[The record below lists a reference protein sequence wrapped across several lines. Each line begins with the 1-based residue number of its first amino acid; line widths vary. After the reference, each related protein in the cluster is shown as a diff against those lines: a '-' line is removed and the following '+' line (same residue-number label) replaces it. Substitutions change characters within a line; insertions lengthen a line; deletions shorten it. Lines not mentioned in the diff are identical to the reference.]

1 MLTIQSL
8 REEKEQIANALDKR
22 HIDARKELDQILQWD
37 TERRS
42 TQAQLDDILAQSNA
56 LSREIGTLM
65 REGKR
70 DEAEAIKLKTASFK
84 EESALLREQMQ
95 AIERQMHDLLCTIP
109 NAPHNDVVSGKNA
122 EDNVETFRSGNAET
136 LDRHAKPHW
145 ELAESFDLI
154 DFELGA
160 KVTGAGFPFY
170 KGKGAKLQRGLIQ
183 FFLQKADEAGYT
195 EYIPPLMINAE
206 SGFGTGQL
214 PDKEGQMYHMQE
226 DELYMIPTA
235 EVPLTNIYR
244 DTMVKE
250 GDLPIKLCGYTPC
263 FRREAGSYGKDVRGL
278 NRLHQFDKV
287 EIVQLAH
294 PGESYGLLDE
304 MVEHVKGLLE
314 GLELPYRVLRLCGG
328 DMGFTSSMTYD
339 FEVWSAAQER
349 WLEVSSVSNFETYQA
364 SRLKCRYKGNEGKT
378 HLVHTLNGSALA
390 LPRIVAALL
399 ENHQDD
405 KGIHIPS
412 ALAPFCGF
420 KRIDA

>member
-8 REEKEQIANALDKR
+8 REKKEQIANALDKR
-22 HIDARKELDQILQWD
+22 HIDARTELDQILQWD
-37 TERRS
+37 TERRG
-42 TQAQLDDILAQSNA
+42 TQAQLDEILAQSNA

-70 DEAEAIKLKTASFK
+70 EEAEAIKAKTASFK
-84 EESALLREQMQ
+84 EESARLKEQMLG
-95 AIERQMHDLLCTIP
+95 IEKQMHDLLCTIP
-109 NAPHNDVVSGKNA
+109 NAPHDEVASGRSA
-122 EDNVETFRSGNAET
+122 EDNVETFRSGSAET

-145 ELAESFDLI
+145 ELAETLDLI

-195 EYIPPLMINAE
+195 EYIQPLMINAE

-214 PDKEGQMYHMQE
+214 PDKEGQMYHMQD

-244 DTMVKE
+244 DAMVKE

-294 PGESYGLLDE
+294 PDESYAILDQ

-328 DMGFTSSMTYD
+328 DMGFTSAMTYD

-399 ENHQDD
+399 ENHQDE

-420 KRIDA
+420 DRIDA

>member
-1 MLTIQSL
+1 MLTVQSL
-8 REEKEQIANALDKR
+8 REEKEQIAAALDKR
-22 HIDARKELDQILQWD
+22 HIDARKDLNQILEWD
-37 TERRS
+37 AERRS
-42 TQAQLDDILAQSNA
+42 TQTQLDDLLAQSNA
-56 LSREIGTLM
+56 LSREIGSLM

-70 DEAEAIKLKTASFK
+70 EEAEAIKAKTASFK
-84 EESALLREQMQ
+84 EETAILKEKMQGIEQ
-95 AIERQMHDLLCTIP
+95 QMHDVLCTIP
-109 NAPHNDVVSGKNA
+109 NAPHNDVASGRNS
-122 EDNVETFRSGNAET
+122 EDNVETFRSGSAET
-136 LDRHAKPHW
+136 LEKHAKPHW
-145 ELAESFDLI
+145 ELAEQMDLI

-195 EYIPPLMINAE
+195 EYIPPLMINAD

-214 PDKEGQMYHMQE
+214 PDKEGQMYHMQD

-244 DTMVKE
+244 DALVKE
-250 GDLPIKLCGYTPC
+250 SELPIKLCGYTPC

-294 PGESYGLLDE
+294 PDESYDLLNQ

-314 GLELPYRVLRLCGG
+314 GLELPYRILRLCGG
-328 DMGFTSSMTYD
+328 DMGFTSAMTYD

-364 SRLKCRYKGNEGKT
+364 SRLKCRYKGAEGKT

-399 ENHQDD
+399 ENHQDEN
-405 KGIHIPS
+405 GVHIPA

-420 KRIDA
+420 DRINA